1 MDLRYLNSIFPKVE
15 CECFVL
21 FEKYIFVF
29 YIHLQ
34 DTLESFAP
42 RTQPRIPPIIV
53 QCVNEIEKRGLEEV
67 CYSQS
72 GILFIQM
79 FYICLVINIS
89 LTSSSLYC
97 RKASTVFPG
106 VNVW

>member
-53 QCVNEIEKRGLEEV
+53 QCVNEIEKRGLEEQY
-67 CYSQS
+67 YSQS
-72 GILFIQM
+72 GIVSIQTHL
-79 FYICLVINIS
+79 Y
-89 LTSSSLYC
+89 LTSYQH
-97 RKASTVFPG
+97 V
-106 VNVW
+106 